1 MKQNMDFLSL
11 FCIFVVLLG
20 LLYLL
25 LVLEEHQMFQRPALI
40 LNFTKHLVFQK
51 LLEAGL
57 SSPVLLRKG
66 QGHLLHHFQP
76 GKPLKET
83 LVPWKTTLSGM
94 IFGAIVPFP
103 LCVFYLYSFFLM
115 DLYFCCVFSETLA
128 KAKRLARFK
137 VELSKSEHNND
148 DDVADHTA
156 SVSEKKHM
164 DSAANVTNGH
174 GVSDNEGRETSNVI
188 IGLCPDMCPG
198 IYLRFKI

>member
-1 MKQNMDFLSL
+1 
-11 FCIFVVLLG
+11 
-20 LLYLL
+20 
-25 LVLEEHQMFQRPALI
+25 
-40 LNFTKHLVFQK
+40 
-51 LLEAGL
+51 
-57 SSPVLLRKG
+57 
-66 QGHLLHHFQP
+66 
-76 GKPLKET
+76 
-83 LVPWKTTLSGM
+83 
-94 IFGAIVPFP
+94 
-103 LCVFYLYSFFLM
+103 M